1 MIIHRFYFVLMGQFD
16 TMSRDTWGDRLFH
29 NNLFR
34 PVTRWLYSKG
44 TRDWSDRLFHNN
56 LYRPVTGW
64 LYNSEINL
72 IESIITHQGFIMQP
86 LQQNNHE
93 VLFPWY
99 DQPWERDWKL
109 GVIMMPSLLPLQVVI
124 MAMFS
129 VTTACSDTNDEKV
142 GIMMILFSSSSC
154 YSSTWLQMAWYHIR
168 MMIHDFHYV
177 MYHTTLNNQLLVVKW
192 FLGHSQRDS
201 QSNALLASLY
211 GETTITCITGLC
223 VVNSL
228 FSITGFIVRRTT
240 ILLLASMQII
250 HKSELLAS
258 LCRENT
264 ILYYW
269 PLCGEPT
276 ILNYHNFALYVENSP
291 FWITG
296 LTVWR
301 IHHLALLASMWRI
314 TIQH

>member
-99 DQPWERDWKL
+99 DQPWDRDWKL
-109 GVIMMPSLLPLQVVI
+109 GVTMMPSLLPLQVVI

-177 MYHTTLNNQLLVVKW
+177 SYHTKQSTVSCQMVSWALE
-192 FLGHSQRDS
+192 RDS
-201 QSNALLASLY
+201 QSNVYWPLCMEKPPLHALLAS
-211 GETTITCITGLC
+211 
-223 VVNSL
+223 VWW
-228 FSITGFIVRRTT
+228 
-240 ILLLASMQII
+240 I
-250 HKSELLAS
+250 HHSVLLAS
-258 LCRENT
+258 L
-264 ILYYW
+264 
-269 PLCGEPT
+269 
-276 ILNYHNFALYVENSP
+276 
-291 FWITG
+291 
-296 LTVWR
+296 
-301 IHHLALLASMWRI
+301 
-314 TIQH
+314 